1 MNNDD
6 QMIDQNILEEALN
19 DNQNEAEK
27 KITSSQILQSR
38 SPSAKHSVEQQYSS
52 SPRMQSVEMISAKK
66 KPVKHAKPELSELE
80 KLNLHISTL
89 QAQKVILAAKEKEEK
104 DARKR
109 AQKEAEKEIALEKKN
124 LRASTTS
131 YQRGKLKESE
141 LKQETDEEDEPKEP
155 AKSKAK
161 PKDEP
166 ADDDAALF
174 IYFKSLLKY
183 DLEEKD

>member
-1 MNNDD
+1 
-6 QMIDQNILEEALN
+6 
-19 DNQNEAEK
+19 
-27 KITSSQILQSR
+27 
-38 SPSAKHSVEQQYSS
+38 
-52 SPRMQSVEMISAKK
+52 MISAKK

-89 QAQKVILAAKEKEEK
+89 QAQKVILAAKEKDEK
-104 DARKR
+104 EAKKR
-109 AQKEAEKEIALEKKN
+109 ALKEAEKEIALEKKN

-174 IYFKSLLKY
+174 IYFKSLFKY